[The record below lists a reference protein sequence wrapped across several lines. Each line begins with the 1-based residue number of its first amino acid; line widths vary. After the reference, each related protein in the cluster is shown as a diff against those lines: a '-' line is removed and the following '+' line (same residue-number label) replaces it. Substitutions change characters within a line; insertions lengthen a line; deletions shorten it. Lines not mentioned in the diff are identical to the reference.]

1 MERVAAVEKLTDKV
15 AVELQDELVKKAAE
29 LGEEIEKARLH
40 TAECARAIGDV
51 KAGIDMVKDR
61 VAAHDKVEARVDEMR
76 EQVGGDVERSTKQV
90 QQMQT
95 TVDAFVR
102 KSEAE
107 LETVGSLTR
116 RIIASSST
124 ADLDKIL
131 SEANLSIM
139 VRKRR
144 PPLAHLDL
152 RF

>member
-1 MERVAAVEKLTDKV
+1 MFWANLTPFSLK
-15 AVELQDELVKKAAE
+15 
-29 LGEEIEKARLH
+29 
-40 TAECARAIGDV
+40 TIGDV
-51 KAGIDMVKDR
+51 KAGVDTLRDR

-144 PPLAHLDL
+144 PPLAHPDR